1 MGFAGS
7 LTAGRTRTAVRIG
20 RLILIWEGRDQ
31 MTEKEKEWYTNK
43 ELYEMM
49 VDLSKGLEQ
58 TNAELAKTQVMIRE
72 YNGLRERVA
81 ECEKHYVEVLG
92 RTTGS
97 KDMWGY
103 IVGGIGLLLALV
115 SYAVR

>member
-1 MGFAGS
+1 
-7 LTAGRTRTAVRIG
+7 
-20 RLILIWEGRDQ
+20 
-31 MTEKEKEWYTNK
+31 MTEAKEWYTNK

-49 VDLSKGLEQ
+49 VDLSKGLEA
-58 TNAELAKTQVMIRE
+58 TNAEMAKTQTMIRD
-72 YNGLRERVA
+72 YNGLRGRLDG
-81 ECEKHYVEVLG
+81 CEKRLDEIYG
-92 RTTGS
+92 QSKGS

>member
-1 MGFAGS
+1 
-7 LTAGRTRTAVRIG
+7 
-20 RLILIWEGRDQ
+20 
-31 MTEKEKEWYTNK
+31 
-43 ELYEMM
+43 MM

-81 ECEKHYVEVLG
+81 ECEKHYVGILG
-92 RTTGS
+92 RTTGG

-103 IVGGIGLLLALV
+103 IVGGIGVLLALI
-115 SYAVR
+115 SYTTR

>member
-1 MGFAGS
+1 MV
-7 LTAGRTRTAVRIG
+7 TDVVT
-20 RLILIWEGRDQ
+20 D
-31 MTEKEKEWYTNK
+31 KEWYTNK

-81 ECEKHYVEVLG
+81 ECEKCYVEVLG

-103 IVGGIGLLLALV
+103 IVGGIGIASFVLSLV
-115 SYAVR
+115 MK

>member
-1 MGFAGS
+1 
-7 LTAGRTRTAVRIG
+7 
-20 RLILIWEGRDQ
+20 
-31 MTEKEKEWYTNK
+31 MTEAKEWYTNK

-49 VDLSKGLEQ
+49 VDLSKRLED

>member
-1 MGFAGS
+1 MV
-7 LTAGRTRTAVRIG
+7 T
-20 RLILIWEGRDQ
+20 D
-31 MTEKEKEWYTNK
+31 KEWYTNK

-49 VDLSKGLEQ
+49 VDLSKGLEA

-81 ECEKHYVEVLG
+81 ECERHYVEVLG

-103 IVGGIGLLLALV
+103 IIGGIGIVSFILSLV
-115 SYAVR
+115 LR

>member
-1 MGFAGS
+1 MGWGDVV
-7 LTAGRTRTAVRIG
+7 T
-20 RLILIWEGRDQ
+20 D
-31 MTEKEKEWYTNK
+31 KEWYTNK

-49 VDLSKGLEQ
+49 VDLSKGLEK

-72 YNGLRERVA
+72 YNGLRERVV
-81 ECEKHYVEVLG
+81 ECEKHCVEILG

-103 IVGGIGLLLALV
+103 VVGGIGLLLALV